1 MPFVRVTL
9 ILVSPT
15 YVNNAKERKRMFIQN
30 TLKYLIAGTLALI
43 NFLGLYAINDLHENS
58 SEPPS
63 TLVVQTT
70 SPELFQDH
78 QPEIVK
84 FQIIQSDINTQHS
97 NIQFKHGDV
106 SWLPILATQAGWPQ
120 DTWPMLKKIILRE
133 SGGCPNRRGGD
144 VVDENCNIKRVSTWT
159 HRSDTGLLQI
169 NGVNYNIKRNK
180 WAALCLQMSICTQK
194 PLLDPLTNLKAGKLL
209 YDLAGWGPWDPC
221 TWGEEWAHRC
231 DPEFINND

>member
-70 SPELFQDH
+70 TSQPQQDH
-78 QPEIVK
+78 ELEIAR
-84 FQIIQSDINTQHS
+84 FQLIQSDINTQHA

-106 SWLPILATQAGWPQ
+106 SWLPILATQAGWPEH
-120 DTWPMLKKIILRE
+120 TWPMLEKIILRE

-144 VVDENCNIKRVSTWT
+144 VVDENCNVKRVSTWT

-169 NGVNYNIKRNK
+169 NGVNYNVKRNR
-180 WAALCLQMSICTQK
+180 WAALCLQMNICTQK

-209 YDLAGWGPWDPC
+209 YDLSGWSPWDPC
-221 TWGEEWAHRC
+221 TWGKEWAHRC
-231 DPEFINND
+231 DPNFIIND